1 MSLNVNFITFLV
13 KTSSNYLHRFLLG
26 DLATPQVTPEM
37 KADETTTDCVGVR

>member
-1 MSLNVNFITFLV
+1 MPLNANFTTFLV
-13 KTSSNYLHRFLLG
+13 KTSSNYLHRFFIG